1 MEFGTIRDSAM
12 LVLMFIVFGVPAV
25 AISVRIALKPV
36 IEALGGVRNLPA
48 PRGGGDSDP
57 RLAALQA
64 DVNRLQAE
72 VQRLAESEAFTRQLI
87 ERGTP
92 QL

>member
-1 MEFGTIRDSAM
+1 MEFGTIRHSAM
-12 LVLMFIVFGVPAV
+12 LVPMFIVFGVPAV

-36 IEALGGVRNLPA
+36 IEALGRVRNLSA
-48 PRGGGDSDP
+48 PRAGADSDP
-57 RLAALQA
+57 RLAALEA

-72 VQRLAESEAFTRQLI
+72 VQRLTESEGFTRQLI
-87 ERGTP
+87 QRDTP